1 MIHID
6 QKKNK
11 VHVEGESSE
20 IILDLINAMY
30 GLMTSAARI
39 SENVA
44 NNIGLQLVKALAM
57 VFSRIEE
64 DHDIEIDLD
73 SAAEEELEA
82 EEEEEGEEPE
92 DEEDFDPMEALEE
105 LIRTAKKLADKKKGE

>member
-20 IILDLINAMY
+20 IILDIINAMY

-39 SENVA
+39 SEDAV
-44 NNIGLQLVKALAM
+44 NNIALQLVKALAM
-57 VFSRIEE
+57 VFARIEE
-64 DHDIEIDLD
+64 DHDIDIDLD
-73 SAAEEELEA
+73 SAAEEEE
-82 EEEEEGEEPE
+82 EEPE

-105 LIRTAKKLADKKKGE
+105 LVRAAKKLADKKKGE